1 MYISTKT
8 PEDQIAFDG
17 MICDTVKKVIILGGF
32 GTLYMDDWAQ
42 GVLETSGGVQSL
54 GCKTRIMSDIQ

>member
-1 MYISTKT
+1 MYIFTKT

-17 MICDTVKKVIILGGF
+17 MIYDTVKKVIILGGF

-42 GVLETSGGVQSL
+42 GVL
-54 GCKTRIMSDIQ
+54 